1 MVSYTKKIPNHN
13 NKKYPKQNKQ
23 KKKKGDSN
31 EPQRLHIELVTLN

>member
-23 KKKKGDSN
+23 KKKRDSN